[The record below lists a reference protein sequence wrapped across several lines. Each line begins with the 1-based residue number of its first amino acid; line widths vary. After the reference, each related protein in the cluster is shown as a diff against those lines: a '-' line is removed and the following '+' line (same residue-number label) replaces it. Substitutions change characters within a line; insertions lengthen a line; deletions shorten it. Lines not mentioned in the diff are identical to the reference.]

1 MTTQGNAFT
10 FQLAGNDL
18 TFKLVEDEIIHPALT
33 NTCYNCG
40 RLSPQGE
47 PCPNCTPV
55 VLDEEDEE
63 SRLDRLVSQQVPS
76 LGAALARAK
85 AKGHLQTVDPYGQS

>member
-1 MTTQGNAFT
+1 MRE
-10 FQLAGNDL
+10 QLPTVAIQERSGPYANMW
-18 TFKLVEDEIIHPALT
+18 
-33 NTCYNCG
+33 
-40 RLSPQGE
+40 RLKPEYRQF
-47 PCPNCTPV
+47 
-55 VLDEEDEE
+55 LDEEDEE